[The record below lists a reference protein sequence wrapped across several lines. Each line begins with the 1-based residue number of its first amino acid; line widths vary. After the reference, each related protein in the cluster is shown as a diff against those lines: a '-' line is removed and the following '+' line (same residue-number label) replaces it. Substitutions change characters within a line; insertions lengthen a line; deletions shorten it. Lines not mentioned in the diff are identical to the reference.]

1 VTLTD
6 PGLRQWVVRLG
17 SGFRSPPG
25 AVVPAGLR
33 PLPRTASA
41 KGTAASALP
50 GRPAIP
56 PRTIEFRNS
65 GCRER
70 ECRGTSAALLGHSRC
85 TPENPARWAS
95 AGFFS
100 CGAQAAS
107 RAAKEDHGWRR
118 QYHRQQHPRCP
129 RRQPRSGPFQ
139 CILGRDR
146 LPMKRGMTVQWWLV
160 PVEGH
165 KRDPRRHRGG
175 LALHFGCWDLA
186 EASWGAAATG
196 RIA

>member
-1 VTLTD
+1 MGRPPGFRVPKSARSRGPSRATAPPENRQREGDRSVGVAGPPRD
-6 PGLRQWVVRLG
+6 PSEDDRVQGIRAVG
-17 SGFRSPPG
+17 SGSAEHVGGTAGAQPVHPRKPG
-25 AVVPAGLR
+25 PAGLGR
-33 PLPRTASA
+33 IIFLWGTSGLPR
-41 KGTAASALP
+41 
-50 GRPAIP
+50 
-56 PRTIEFRNS
+56 
-65 GCRER
+65 C
-70 ECRGTSAALLGHSRC
+70 
-85 TPENPARWAS
+85 
-95 AGFFS
+95 
-100 CGAQAAS
+100 
-107 RAAKEDHGWRR
+107 KEDHGWRR

-165 KRDPRRHRGG
+165 KRDPRHHRGG